1 MMLLNP
7 GPVNVSERVRKA
19 LTLPDMC
26 HREVECDEL
35 IQNIQQKLL
44 KAFVPGAE
52 SEYVAILLTG
62 SGTAA
67 VEASILSS
75 VPVGKRVFVVNN
87 GVYGQ
92 RMSDIVASQRL
103 GIPELKLDWD
113 TPPDPEIIRTAL
125 KHHPEVSTLAIVH
138 HETTVG
144 LVNPVNEIAKIADD
158 LNRVCVVDSV
168 SGLGGE
174 PIEVAGSHMYVVAGT
189 AGKCIQGFPG
199 VSFVLIRKGFIE
211 RAVKFPKR
219 SMYLNLANYY
229 VAMEQGRLPY
239 TPAVQ
244 ICAAFDEALNE
255 LLEEGVNNR
264 IQRYASCAALIRDG
278 LGALGMKMFLPAE
291 RQSNSLTTF
300 YLPEG
305 LAYQDL
311 HDRLKERGFV
321 IYAGQ
326 GHLSEKIFRVAN
338 MGDLKQEDFESF
350 VKAFKEI
357 V

>member
-1 MMLLNP
+1 
-7 GPVNVSERVRKA
+7 
-19 LTLPDMC
+19 MC

-35 IQNIQQKLL
+35 LQNVQQKLL

-75 VPVGKRVFVVNN
+75 VPVGKRVLVVNN

-103 GIPELKLDWD
+103 GVPELKLDWG
-113 TPPDPEIIRTAL
+113 TPPDPEKIRTAL
-125 KHHPEVSTLAIVH
+125 KHHPEVQTLAIVH

-144 LVNPVNEIAKIADD
+144 MLNPVNEIAQIVDD
-158 LNRVCVVDSV
+158 LGRVCVVDSV

-174 PIEVAGSHMYVVAGT
+174 SIDVAGSHMYVVAGT

-244 ICAAFDEALNE
+244 VCSALDEALNE
-255 LLEEGVNNR
+255 LLEEGVKNR
-264 IQRYASCAALIRDG
+264 IQRYASCAALIREG
-278 LGALGMKMFLPAE
+278 LSALGIKMFLPAE

-326 GHLSEKIFRVAN
+326 GHLSDKIFRVAN
-338 MGDLKQEDFESF
+338 MGALKQADFESF